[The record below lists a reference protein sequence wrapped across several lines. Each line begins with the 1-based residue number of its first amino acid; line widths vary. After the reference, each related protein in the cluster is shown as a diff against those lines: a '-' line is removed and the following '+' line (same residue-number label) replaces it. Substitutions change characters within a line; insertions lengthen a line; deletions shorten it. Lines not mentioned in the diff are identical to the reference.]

1 MQVRDM
7 LYEGKAKKLFRTED
21 PSILL
26 VEYKDSLTAFNA
38 RKKSSLTGKGS
49 LTNRISADLL
59 EFVGNQGVPTHF
71 SRLVDDTCQLVR
83 KVEIIPLE
91 LVIRNITAGSIC
103 RRLGVEEGIKLK
115 DPLVEFYLKNDD
127 LGDPLVTEDHILSF
141 SWASTSDI
149 CTMKRLSLQ
158 VNRILKEFFA
168 GLEII
173 LVDLKLEFGRT
184 PEGNI
189 ILADEISPDTCRL
202 WDASTGEP
210 LDKDRFRKDLGN
222 VLGSY
227 HEIWRR
233 ITGREKR

>member
-1 MQVRDM
+1 LQVTDM
-7 LYEGKAKKLFRTED
+7 LYEGKAKKLFITED
-21 PSILL
+21 PSMLL

-49 LTNRISADLL
+49 LTNRISAELL
-59 EFVGNQGVPTHF
+59 EFVGTQGVPTHF
-71 SRLVDDTCQLVR
+71 VRLLDDTCQLVR
-83 KVEIIPLE
+83 RVKIIPLE
-91 LVIRNITAGSIC
+91 LVVRNITAGSIC
-103 RRLGVEEGIKLK
+103 RRLGVEEGMELK

-141 SWASTSDI
+141 RWATPSDI
-149 CTMKRLSLQ
+149 YAMKKLALQ

-184 PEGNI
+184 PEGNT

-210 LDKDRFRKDLGN
+210 LDKDRFRNDLGN

-227 HEIWRR
+227 REIWRR
-233 ITGREKR
+233 ITGREKK

>member
-1 MQVRDM
+1 
-7 LYEGKAKKLFRTED
+7 
-21 PSILL
+21 
-26 VEYKDSLTAFNA
+26 
-38 RKKSSLTGKGS
+38 
-49 LTNRISADLL
+49 
-59 EFVGNQGVPTHF
+59 
-71 SRLVDDTCQLVR
+71 
-83 KVEIIPLE
+83 
-91 LVIRNITAGSIC
+91 
-103 RRLGVEEGIKLK
+103 
-115 DPLVEFYLKNDD
+115 
-127 LGDPLVTEDHILSF
+127 F